1 MQIKEMMVME
11 DKMEIDTEG
20 ILDKAAARRL
30 SQHIQHVYR
39 DGTGAQ
45 QKGTGKKPQTYFCV
59 NTLAGAVFF

>member
-30 SQHIQHVYR
+30 FVAVIITSFIGPGVP
-39 DGTGAQ
+39 GAS
-45 QKGTGKKPQTYFCV
+45 
-59 NTLAGAVFF
+59 LSLHL